1 MDALKRA
8 EKAREAQAEK
18 AAASGE
24 AGAPQSSELSLDPME
39 APGDAPASVAGAGTE
54 IEDSLELTPDEVKR
68 QIESMEDSA
77 IEGVLGGGP
86 ARGTGGGLE
95 LELEQSQAMPR
106 VGAGAG
112 AGGGASAPLDDSLS
126 LEYGDIPLDETGSTL
141 PSMRAAQRSVQ
152 DYFDGTH
159 SMSMSIEDVRGTLDT
174 AKESEDFDTQG
185 EGAWDEG
192 LQDGE
197 RDTEGNTTSQRRA
210 QTVLDARA
218 RPPSHTARNI
228 GLILVL
234 LILLGGIGGGV
245 YMFKDKLMTMLTG
258 RPPLVAQQRPQAAPP
273 RARSDGG
280 IQAPAIAA
288 TSGRE
293 SVASDERE
301 ALLKAAEQARAQ
313 EAARAQA
320 LAEAEARG
328 RAQAE
333 VQAKAA
339 TEAAIEKMRMEAEE
353 KVRTEAE
360 AEVVRR
366 LAAEQ
371 TAAAEQLAAARADAG
386 SAFTISKRRGPARVH
401 RQLVSAFEAFQ
412 RGEDGVAMKTYLAVL
427 KREPRNRDAM
437 LGAAAVYMRAGSLER
452 AAGYYM
458 EVLRRNPRNGTAQ
471 AGLLAIQ
478 GNVDPVASESR
489 VKESLARTPQDA
501 NLHFALGNLYA
512 EQSRWAEAQQS
523 YFEAYRLD
531 SSSPDY
537 AFNLAV
543 SLDRLAQSRPA
554 LEYYRRAEE
563 LATEF
568 PATFDTAV
576 AQRRAAELAGS

>member
-18 AAASGE
+18 AATSGE
-24 AGAPQSSELSLDPME
+24 AGGPQSRELSLDPMD
-39 APGDAPASVAGAGTE
+39 DAPVDALDRAGTAGAGT
-54 IEDSLELTPDEVKR
+54 EDSLELTPEEVKR
-68 QIESMEDSA
+68 QIESMENSA
-77 IEGVLGGGP
+77 IEGILGGEP
-86 ARGTGGGLE
+86 AGVASGGLE
-95 LELEQSQAMPR
+95 LALEQSQAMPR
-106 VGAGAG
+106 VGA
-112 AGGGASAPLDDSLS
+112 GASAPLDDSLS

-174 AKESEDFDTQG
+174 AEDREGFDTQDAG
-185 EGAWDEG
+185 P
-192 LQDGE
+192 
-197 RDTEGNTTSQRRA
+197 DTEGNTTSQRRA
-210 QTVLDARA
+210 QTVLDASA

-234 LILLGGIGGGV
+234 LILLGGVGGGV

-273 RARSDGG
+273 RARRDTGMPV
-280 IQAPAIAA
+280 PAIAA
-288 TSGRE
+288 TAGGE
-293 SVASDERE
+293 SVAADERE
-301 ALLKAAEQARAQ
+301 AILKAAEQARAQ

-320 LAEAEARG
+320 LADAEARG
-328 RAQAE
+328 RAEAE

-339 TEAAIEKMRMEAEE
+339 TEAAIEKVRMEVEE
-353 KVRTEAE
+353 NARAEAE

-371 TAAAEQLAAARADAG
+371 VAATEQLAAARADAG

-401 RQLVSAFEAFQ
+401 RRLVSAFEAFQ
-412 RGEDGVAMKTYLAVL
+412 RGEDGVAMKIYLSVL

-458 EVLRRNPRNGTAQ
+458 EVLRRNPRDGAAQ

-478 GNVDPVASESR
+478 DNVDPVASESR
-489 VKESLARTPQDA
+489 VKESLARTPRDA

-512 EQSRWAEAQQS
+512 EQARWAEAQQS

-531 SSSPDY
+531 NSSPDY

-568 PATFDTAV
+568 PAAFDTAV